1 MINLMVKKFDVAIIG
16 AGPGGYVAGIRAGQ
30 LGKKTVV
37 IDKDKLGGV
46 CLNYGCIPSKAL
58 IHLAHMYRKIKW
70 LEELG
75 FGIEIKSI
83 DFKKVQEWKRSV
95 ISRLIKGINYLFQN
109 YGVEYINAEAKVE
122 DNHNIRIVSKDMED
136 EIYAENIIFAQGS
149 KPAELPN
156 IKFDGNIVIDSTTAL
171 ELTEIP
177 KEFLVIGGGAIGLEL
192 GFAYQN
198 FGSNLYVVEIMDQ
211 LLPGFDK
218 EISDVLKRTIEKRG
232 GKVFLNSSVVNIE
245 IKNNKAKVT
254 VNKKEGIE
262 EIEVDK
268 ILLSVGRIPNDIKED
283 AIKSGVETD
292 KKGFI
297 KVDEFQRTNI
307 SNIYAIGDIT
317 GPPYLA
323 HRASKQGIVAA
334 EVISGMK
341 SAYDYRAIP
350 SAFFT
355 DPEVVSV
362 GLSYEEASKNRNVIT
377 GKFPF
382 IALGRAL
389 SYGFSEGFVKVVAD
403 KDTKV
408 ILGFQMVGEG
418 VSDLSGEAALAI
430 EMAATLE
437 DVGFVMH
444 PHPTLTEAIMESA
457 ESALKKAIHIVNK

>member
-1 MINLMVKKFDVAIIG
+1 MVRKFDVAIIG

-46 CLNYGCIPSKAL
+46 CLNYGCIPSKAI
-58 IHLAHMYRKIKW
+58 IHLAHLYRKIKW
-70 LEELG
+70 LQELG
-75 FGIEIKSI
+75 FEIDVKSI
-83 DFKKVQEWKRSV
+83 DLNKIQDWKRNV
-95 ISRLIKGINYLFQN
+95 ISRLIKGINFLFQN
-109 YGVEYINAEAKVE
+109 YGVEYINATAKLKDE
-122 DNHNIRIVSKDMED
+122 HSIIISSKDIED

-156 IKFDGNIVIDSTTAL
+156 IKFDGNVIIDSTAAL
-171 ELTEIP
+171 ELTEVP
-177 KEFLVIGGGAIGLEL
+177 KDLLVIGGGAIGLEL
-192 GFAYQN
+192 GMAYQS

-218 EISDVLKRTIEKRG
+218 EISDLLKRTVERRG
-232 GKVFLNSSVVNIE
+232 GKVFLSSTVEKVE
-245 IKNNKAKVT
+245 IRNNKAKVII
-254 VNKKEGIE
+254 NKKVSTE

-283 AIKSGVETD
+283 AIKVGIETD
-292 KKGFI
+292 RKGFI
-297 KVDEFQRTNI
+297 KVNEFQRTNI

-341 SAYDYRAIP
+341 SAYDFKAIP

-362 GLSYEEASKNRNVIT
+362 GLSYEEASKNRSAVI

-389 SYGFSEGFVKVVAD
+389 AYGFSEGFVKVIAD
-403 KDTKV
+403 KDSNV
-408 ILGFQMVGEG
+408 VLGFQMVGEG
-418 VSDLSGEAALAI
+418 VSDLAGEAALAI

-457 ESALKKAIHIVNK
+457 ENALKKAIHILNK

>member
-1 MINLMVKKFDVAIIG
+1 MKKFDVAIIG

-37 IDKDKLGGV
+37 IEKDKLGGV
-46 CLNYGCIPSKAL
+46 CLNYGCIPSKAI
-58 IHLAHMYRKIKW
+58 IHLAHLYRKIKW
-70 LEELG
+70 LNELG
-75 FGIEIKSI
+75 FEVDVKNI
-83 DFKKVQEWKRSV
+83 DFKKIQEWKRSV
-95 ISRLIKGINYLFQN
+95 ISRLIKGINFLFQN
-109 YGVEYINAEAKVE
+109 YGVEYINGVAKLK
-122 DNHNIRIVSKDMED
+122 DKNTIIVNSSNGEE
-136 EIYAENIIFAQGS
+136 EIYADNLILAHGS

-156 IKFDGNIVIDSTTAL
+156 LKFDGIIVIDSTAAL

-177 KEFLVIGGGAIGLEL
+177 KDLLVVGGGAIGLEL
-192 GFAYQN
+192 GCVFQN

-211 LLPGFDK
+211 LLPGFDR
-218 EISDVLKRTIEKRG
+218 EISETLRKSIERKG
-232 GKVFLNSSVVNIE
+232 GKIFLNSTVEKIE
-245 IKNNKAKVT
+245 KNSSKAKVII
-254 VNKKEGIE
+254 NKKDAKE

-268 ILLSVGRIPNDIKED
+268 ILLSVGRVPNDIKDE
-283 AIKSGVETD
+283 ASKLRILTD

-297 KVDEFQRTNI
+297 LIDEYQRTNI

-334 EVISGMK
+334 EVIAGMK
-341 SAYDYRAIP
+341 SAYDYRAVP

-355 DPEVVSV
+355 DPEVISV
-362 GLSYEEASKNRNVIT
+362 GLSYDEASKNRNVIL

-389 SYGFSEGFVKVVAD
+389 AYGFSEGFVKVVAD
-403 KDTKV
+403 QESKV
-408 ILGFQMVGEG
+408 ILGMQMIGEG

-437 DVGFVMH
+437 DLGFVMH
-444 PHPTLTEAIMESA
+444 PHPTLTEAVMESA
-457 ESALKKAIHIVNK
+457 ENALKKAIHIINK